1 MGKMENNNSM
11 YYYNMTEYDYETL
24 DLPQSLEDN
33 WSAFKIILL
42 VLYALVFCSGIFGN
56 ILVIYLMMVK
66 NKQQRLVD
74 VFITHLAVADLVFLV
89 TLPLW
94 IISLSLDDYWPFG
107 DFLCKFSSYVIS
119 VNMFSSIFLLTCM
132 SADRFMAI
140 VMALNTRRMRTKRY
154 AHLTVLMVWIT
165 SLILGSHS
173 FHSRAVKASSCQDTA
188 SPTKV
193 VFTLMTR
200 VIAFLL
206 PLVIITFCYSAVA
219 LKLYQHFQV
228 ASKAER
234 KKRRSIRI
242 GLCILALFVL
252 TWLPFNIL
260 HTVLTLK
267 NSGFLELS
275 EEAFVY
281 LAKSV
286 SLATCLA
293 FSNSC
298 MNPLLYFWM
307 DSYMRKKVV
316 GLLPKR
322 FLSIPT
328 KRNSELST
336 STTYPEK
343 DSITSKEKERA
354 RYTGGV
360 QISVA
365 GKDTL
370 QEQSFENVE
379 SQL

>member
-1 MGKMENNNSM
+1 MENNNSV
-11 YYYNMTEYDYETL
+11 YYDNMTEYDYSTIDPPEY
-24 DLPQSLEDN
+24 LEEDK
-33 WSAFKIILL
+33 SAFKITM
-42 VLYALVFCSGIFGN
+42 VVFYTLVFCSGTLGN
-56 ILVIYLMMVK
+56 ILVIYLMTVK
-66 NKQQRLVD
+66 TKQQRLVD

-94 IISLSLDDYWPFG
+94 IISLSSNNHWPFG
-107 DFLCKFSSYVIS
+107 DFLCKFSSYVMS

-132 SADRFMAI
+132 SVDRFMAI
-140 VMALNTRRMRTKRY
+140 VMALNTRQMRTKRY

-165 SLILGSHS
+165 SLLLGSQS
-173 FHSRAVKASSCQDTA
+173 FLSRAVADSSCQDTA
-188 SPTKV
+188 SSTKV
-193 VFTLMTR
+193 VFSLMTR

-234 KKRRSIRI
+234 NKRRSIRI
-242 GLCILALFVL
+242 GLCILVLFVL

-260 HTVLTLK
+260 YTVLTLR
-267 NSGFLELS
+267 NSGYLEFS

-298 MNPLLYFWM
+298 MNPLVYFWM
-307 DSYMRKKVV
+307 DSYMRKKVIE
-316 GLLPKR
+316 LLPKR
-322 FLSIPT
+322 FLSIST

-336 STTYPEK
+336 STTYQEK
-343 DSITSKEKERA
+343 DSITSKETERA
-354 RYTGGV
+354 RYTGSV
-360 QISVA
+360 QISVP

-370 QEQSFENVE
+370 HEQRI
-379 SQL
+379 

>member
-1 MGKMENNNSM
+1 MQKMENNNSM
-11 YYYNMTEYDYETL
+11 YYGNMTEYDYSTI
-24 DLPQSLEDN
+24 DPLEYLEEDK
-33 WSAFKIILL
+33 SAIKITI
-42 VLYALVFCSGIFGN
+42 VVFYTLVFCSGTLGN

-66 NKQQRLVD
+66 TKQQRLVD

-94 IISLSLDDYWPFG
+94 IISLSLDNWPFG

-132 SADRFMAI
+132 SVDRFMAI

-165 SLILGSHS
+165 SLLLGSHS
-173 FHSRAVKASSCQDTA
+173 FHSRAVDASRCEDTA

-193 VFTLMTR
+193 VFSLMTR
-200 VIAFLL
+200 V
-206 PLVIITFCYSAVA
+206 
-219 LKLYQHFQV
+219 
-228 ASKAER
+228 ASKAKR
-234 KKRRSIRI
+234 NKRRSIRI
-242 GLCILALFVL
+242 GFCILVLFVL

-260 HTVLTLK
+260 RTVLILNK
-267 NSGFLELS
+267 SGYLEFS
-275 EEAFVY
+275 EEAFDY
-281 LAKSV
+281 LIKSV

-298 MNPLLYFWM
+298 MNPLVYFWM

-322 FLSIPT
+322 FLSIST

-336 STTYPEK
+336 STTYQEK
-343 DSITSKEKERA
+343 DSITSKETERT
-354 RYTGGV
+354 RYTGSV
-360 QISVA
+360 QISVP

-370 QEQSFENVE
+370 QEQSF
-379 SQL
+379 